1 MAEGIQI
8 AVGPD
13 AEKVRR
19 GEPVGDQKP
28 PPPPAPK
35 LEMNLR
41 KTMSGDYAISDH
53 FDLDI
58 VIMPASKKI
67 LAMPKNEM
75 CDEVYGAQDRLFT
88 YLRKKGV
95 VTEDSIHS
103 GNVYGSMQ
111 AKYPDTQVGGDAD
124 QIVLLSI
131 GKFLQEEKPYYAH
144 DVALEAELVSRLTEP
159 QEPDQTELGD
169 VPHEAEKGSVDRFPA
184 MKSYYR
190 VYESKK
196 RGKND

>member
-8 AVGPD
+8 AVGDD

-28 PPPPAPK
+28 PPRPAPK
-35 LEMNLR
+35 VEMDLR
-41 KTMSGDYAISDH
+41 KTMSGDYAINDH
-53 FDLDI
+53 YDLDI
-58 VIMPASKKI
+58 VVMPASKKI

-75 CDEVYGAQDRLFT
+75 CDEVYGAQDRLFN

-95 VTEDSIHS
+95 IVEDSVHA

-111 AKYPDTQVGGDAD
+111 GKYPDTQVGGDAD
-124 QIVLLSI
+124 QIIILSI

-144 DVALEAELVSRLTEP
+144 DVALEAELTSRITDPE
-159 QEPDQTELGD
+159 EPDKTELGD
-169 VPHEAEKGSVDRFPA
+169 VPQEEEKGSVPAYPA

-190 VYESKK
+190 VYESRR

>member
-1 MAEGIQI
+1 MADRIQI
-8 AVGPD
+8 AVGDD

-19 GEPVGDQKP
+19 GEPVGDQLP
-28 PPPPAPK
+28 PPPPPPTM
-35 LEMNLR
+35 EMNLR

-53 FDLDI
+53 YDLDI
-58 VIMPASKKI
+58 VVMPANKKI

-75 CDEVYGAQDRLFT
+75 SDEVYGAQDRLFN

-111 AKYPDTQVGGDAD
+111 AKYPDTKVGGDAD
-124 QIVLLSI
+124 QIVLFSI
-131 GKFLQEEKPYYAH
+131 GKFLEEEKPYYAH
-144 DVALEAELVSRLTEP
+144 DIALEAELTQRLTEP
-159 QEPDQTELGD
+159 EEPDQTELGD
-169 VPHEAEKGSVDRFPA
+169 VPHAAEKGSVDVFPA

-190 VYESKK
+190 VYESKQ
-196 RGKND
+196 RGGND

>member
-1 MAEGIQI
+1 MADEIRV
-8 AVGPD
+8 AVGDD

-19 GEPVGDQKP
+19 GEPIDGP

-41 KTMSGDYAISDH
+41 KTMSGDYAINDH
-53 FDLDI
+53 YDLDI
-58 VIMPASKKI
+58 VVMPEQKKI
-67 LAMPKNEM
+67 LALPKNEM
-75 CDEVYGAQDRLFT
+75 CDEVYGAQDRLFNF
-88 YLRKKGV
+88 LRKKGV
-95 VTEDSIHS
+95 VTEDSIQS

-111 AKYPDTQVGGDAD
+111 ALYPESKVGGSAD
-124 QIVLLSI
+124 QIVLFSI

-144 DVALEAELVSRLTEP
+144 DAALEAEIVASYTDP
-159 QEPDQTELGD
+159 QEPDATELGE
-169 VPHEAEKGSVDRFPA
+169 VPHKAEKGSVDVFPA

-196 RGKND
+196 RGEND

>member
-1 MAEGIQI
+1 MADGIQI
-8 AVGPD
+8 AVGDD

-19 GEPVGDQKP
+19 GEPVGAQKP

-35 LEMNLR
+35 ARMDMR
-41 KTMSGDYAISDH
+41 KTMNGDYAINDH
-53 FDLDI
+53 YDLDI
-58 VIMPASKKI
+58 VVIPASKKI

-95 VTEDSIHS
+95 IVEDSVHS

-111 AKYPDTQVGGDAD
+111 GKYPDTQVGGDAD

-131 GKFLQEEKPYYAH
+131 GKFLEEEKPYYAH
-144 DVALEAELVSRLTEP
+144 DVALEAELTKRITEP
-159 QEPDQTELGD
+159 EEPDKTELGD
-169 VPHEAEKGSVDRFPA
+169 VPQAAEKGSVDVFPA

-190 VYESKK
+190 VYESKR